1 MTDNPKWLRVADQEF
16 YSVKFTPTIAPNF
29 SELIPTLPNV
39 KVLGTVPSIE
49 NYASK
54 VDFCIIS
61 FTEKAQ
67 SIVPNIIPASTFNDK
82 TIKLPR
88 GPRGGNWEN
97 IFHTRF
103 LNFTKYINIQYA
115 LVLLDFLL
123 RYTKQDQI

>member
-1 MTDNPKWLRVADQEF
+1 MTDDPKWLRVADQEF

-49 NYASK
+49 NYASFRLQRK
-54 VDFCIIS
+54 RSLSYRILYLL
-61 FTEKAQ
+61 AHY
-67 SIVPNIIPASTFNDK
+67 DK
-82 TIKLPR
+82 TIKL
-88 GPRGGNWEN
+88 PRGGNWEN